1 MTSHTIQVQNYALVV
16 FRFVDVNV
24 KMPLFES
31 YEISKLLGYAQY
43 GSLRKQ
49 TLTDWIEVLDAEKD
63 YWMIHEE
70 SVIRK
75 YEREYKE
82 AGNGE
87 LTPVRPK
94 RGRLFFT
101 PRGLLK
107 VLSRTSKP
115 SEELR
120 AAVMHAGHFKMLD
133 IQMVVKDKALQDKIA
148 FGKEFT
154 FGKEFIAGTPCR
166 RCERPLDR
174 SQDCPCTP
182 APKIV
187 AKPKRVTAN
196 TVPVATAPRSRDER
210 MFEYEVMQKLI
221 RQLQSSSLA
230 PPLRALAIT
239 AAETALGRELS
250 DLRMGE
256 AVQTIFKA
264 APPQKP
270 PEAPGDPITTDG
282 PLFVGVDYYSMT
294 RIGEKAGGY
303 SARQAGL
310 AANIVA
316 SALGLTPA
324 QIRTENM
331 TINQIVMRPDSTTGK
346 ERPMVRFHTDFANHV
361 VGELRENPKFSPSL
375 ARGVP
380 TLSFAEDLPLLSR
393 GPFE

>member
-1 MTSHTIQVQNYALVV
+1 MPSPTIQIQNHALVV
-16 FRFVDVNV
+16 FRYADDKVIRD
-24 KMPLFES
+24 LFES

-107 VLSRTSKP
+107 VLNRTTKP

-120 AAVMHAGHFKMLD
+120 AAVMHAGHFKGLD

-148 FGKEFT
+148 

-250 DLRMGE
+250 DLRLGE

-264 APPQKP
+264 APPQQP
-270 PEAPGDPITTDG
+270 TEAPSGAITTDG
-282 PLFVGVDYYSMT
+282 PIFTADDYYSMT

-316 SALGLTPA
+316 SARGWTPA
-324 QIRTENM
+324 QIRSEKM
-331 TINQIVMRPDSTTGK
+331 SINQIAMRPDSTSGK
-346 ERPMVRFHTDFANHV
+346 ERPMVRFHTDFANYV
-361 VGELRENPKFSPSL
+361 VVELRENPKFSPSL